1 MLSDDCPSDL
11 LVIMLVIL
19 FLLKS
24 TLNQFFF

>member
-11 LVIMLVIL
+11 LVIMLIIL